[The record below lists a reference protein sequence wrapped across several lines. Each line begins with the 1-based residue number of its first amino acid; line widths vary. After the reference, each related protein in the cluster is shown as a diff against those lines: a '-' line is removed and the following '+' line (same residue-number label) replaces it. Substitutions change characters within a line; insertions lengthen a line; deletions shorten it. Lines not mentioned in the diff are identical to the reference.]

1 MLSIH
6 MAACLGVSM
15 VGAIPALA
23 QPSISPATPPTT
35 SAPSVDASASKPN
48 ETSAQFITEPFSIY
62 WRASKLV
69 GVNVYGA
76 VRTRLAALNHRVR

>member
-1 MLSIH
+1 MLRIH
-6 MAACLGVSM
+6 MAACFAVSM
-15 VGAIPALA
+15 AGAMPALA

-35 SAPSVDASASKPN
+35 SAASPEASASKPN
-48 ETSAQFITEPFSIY
+48 ETSAQFITEPSSNY

-76 VRTRLAALNHRVR
+76 DEENW